1 MSEPASTATASEQAR
16 CPSCGRFV
24 GPYETCPYC
33 GARLRPRLTL
43 RAVKLAAV
51 LLATVG
57 LLALWWIA
65 RQARIPTLTAAEAQ
79 GSMNMAYVQVQ
90 GQISRAVTYD
100 PEGGYLAFW
109 VDDGTGEVHV
119 TAYRA
124 VTQALLAAGQVPAL
138 GDQVTVAGTLRIRED
153 MTSLTINA
161 PEHFTLSRPTPIDV
175 AIGDVTASDTGRR
188 VRVTGTVRD
197 YFQPYKGLWLI
208 DVQDETGE
216 ITVAIDETTIA
227 LTGPLPSFT
236 KGQVMT
242 VAGVVSLYK
251 ETPQLVPAS
260 TADLV
265 VSEPA
270 TATPTATAIPSATP
284 TPAPTRPGETATPAP
299 TSTPTPTPT
308 PTATPTPAYIAISRL
323 TAEAVGQTLTVQG
336 RVVALEGFK
345 GGVKATLDDGTGQ
358 LLVLLWMDTYTG
370 LKEPAA
376 LDVGAEVAVTG
387 ELQVYQGALELI
399 PGRARDVKV
408 QVAAPPP
415 PWVQVSALSAANA
428 GQVVRLRG
436 VLGEPQP
443 FSAGIRVPLDD
454 GTGTMLVI
462 LWSNVAEALAQPPAA
477 GMMVEVVGVVEVYKD
492 QLELVPRSPV
502 DWRPAP

>member
-1 MSEPASTATASEQAR
+1 MSDPASTATTSEQAR

-33 GARLRPRLTL
+33 GARLQPRLTL

-65 RQARIPTLTAAEAQ
+65 RQAHIPTLTAAEAQ

-100 PEGGYLAFW
+100 PEGSYLAFW

-119 TAYRA
+119 TAYRD

-175 AIGDVTASDTGRR
+175 AIGDVTAGDTGRR

-284 TPAPTRPGETATPAP
+284 TPAPTRPGETATP
-299 TSTPTPTPT
+299 TSTPMPTPTPT
-308 PTATPTPAYIAISRL
+308 VTPRPTPAYTPLGSL
-323 TAEAVGQTLTVQG
+323 TAAAEGNRVQVQG
-336 RVVALEGFK
+336 RVVALEGFN

-358 LLVLLWMDTYTG
+358 LVLLLWMDIYTG
-370 LKEPAA
+370 LKEPTA
-376 LDVGAEVAVTG
+376 LDVGAEVAAAG
-387 ELQVYQGALELI
+387 EIQLYQGALELV
-399 PGRARDVKV
+399 PAKVSDVRV
-408 QVAAPPP
+408 QVAAPAP

-436 VLGEPQP
+436 VLGEPRA
-443 FSAGIRVPLDD
+443 FSAGVRALLDD
-454 GTGTMLVI
+454 GTGTIQII
-462 LWSNVAEALAQPPAA
+462 LWSNVAQALAQPPAA
-477 GMMVEVVGVVEVYKD
+477 GMMVEVVGVVEIYKD

-502 DWRPAP
+502 DWRPGP